1 MSTTKLLIVVE
12 GGIVTQLLA
21 TDPELVEVAY
31 ISDFDK
37 RSDELVLVG
46 KMDVD
51 VISPRKLEQE
61 LLKDSLGRWKSP

>member
-1 MSTTKLLIVVE
+1 MDTTKLLIVVE
-12 GGIVTQLLA
+12 GGIVRQLLA

-37 RSDELVLVG
+37 HSDEPVLVDE
-46 KMDVD
+46 MAVD
-51 VISPRKLEQE
+51 VISPGELEQE